1 MAIALCFAGHHDP
14 FAGSNCTCDSFCNY
28 DCAINATE
36 TQNITFYRMTYKGVL
51 DLADKDTG
59 DVAGDTSF
67 VISKKD

>member
-1 MAIALCFAGHHDP
+1 MALGQGDP
-14 FAGSNCTCDSFCNY
+14 FAGSGCTCESFCNY

-36 TQNITFYRMTYKGVL
+36 APLNMTFYRMTYKGVL
-51 DLADKDTG
+51 DLSDKDTG